1 MDINSIS
8 CLTPINQSIMVS
20 VDKPTLLDIDD
31 LSDDE
36 DSQGIQNREN
46 SLHLIHHG
54 QFLRGAVDHQR
65 GQGGGHLVIKECGP
79 PEFIPKFLSTDLH
92 RIKHIFV
99 RTF

>member
-8 CLTPINQSIMVS
+8 CLTPINQSIVVS

-46 SLHLIHHG
+46 SLHLIHHA
-54 QFLRGAVDHQR
+54 QFLRGGTGLRTIKGGR
-65 GQGGGHLVIKECGP
+65 GDI
-79 PEFIPKFLSTDLH
+79 
-92 RIKHIFV
+92 
-99 RTF
+99 

>member
-1 MDINSIS
+1 
-8 CLTPINQSIMVS
+8 MVS

-46 SLHLIHHG
+46 SLHLIHHA

-65 GQGGGHLVIKECGP
+65 GQGGGGI
-79 PEFIPKFLSTDLH
+79 
-92 RIKHIFV
+92 
-99 RTF
+99 